1 MNFCDLS
8 NDELWLVIR
17 LYFFALAPILLSFYY
32 LKQKNISTATAFTLL
47 VSFFIAAIG
56 WEIWITY
63 GLWDGL
69 SVNERR
75 SEALNCAVP
84 QNLNWIL
91 NSLGDLFVV
100 WIGLFLL
107 KIWFKNS
114 DSHLRKW
121 NWTAFII
128 LFSWFLLQNIYVE
141 AFFYNQQLGSNG
153 DLSWAP
159 LNPMGSY
166 YNPILFKIMERP
178 ITFQTQSTWIL
189 MSPTVYW
196 LIIYF
201 NNKFI
206 NSK

>member
-69 SVNERR
+69 SVNQRR

-91 NSLGDLFVV
+91 
-100 WIGLFLL
+100 
-107 KIWFKNS
+107 KISFC
-114 DSHLRKW
+114 L
-121 NWTAFII
+121 
-128 LFSWFLLQNIYVE
+128 
-141 AFFYNQQLGSNG
+141 
-153 DLSWAP
+153 
-159 LNPMGSY
+159 
-166 YNPILFKIMERP
+166 
-178 ITFQTQSTWIL
+178 
-189 MSPTVYW
+189 YW
-196 LIIYF
+196 LFPLIQNHCNQIVF
-201 NNKFI
+201 RL
-206 NSK
+206 NSKFYF